1 MLNLNLFTT
10 MDVIE
15 KETIKEVPACEYYDH
30 YGYGRRGNVRGIAG
44 AGLGLT

>member
-1 MLNLNLFTT
+1 MV
-10 MDVIE
+10 VIE

-30 YGYGRRGNVRGIAG
+30 YGYGYGRRGNIRGVAG

>member
-1 MLNLNLFTT
+1 

-15 KETIKEVPACEYYDH
+15 KETMKEVPACEYYDH
-30 YGYGRRGNVRGIAG
+30 CRYGYGRRGNIRGVAG